1 MRVHGPSALR
11 AATQINGRRLN
22 TPYHGGT
29 DGGILRDAHSKL
41 AEVYGAASPGAV
53 YELVLL
59 PHISVETLHITL
71 VPSLRDFLSRIRVGC
86 LLMAVLLFLTG
97 TLFSVCATTRSFC
110 VPFSRPQRV
119 MEVRER

>member
-22 TPYHGGT
+22 TLHHGGT

-41 AEVYGAASPGAV
+41 VEVYGAASPGAV

-71 VPSLRDFLSRIRVGC
+71 VPSLLRLSRSDMGRKSVNGRPP
-86 LLMAVLLFLTG
+86 VLDKDVIFG
-97 TLFSVCATTRSFC
+97 
-110 VPFSRPQRV
+110 
-119 MEVRER
+119 VRYHA